1 MRNIKIV
8 IEYDGTRYKG
18 WQRLGDSDNTLQQR
32 IETVLSKMAGENIE
46 ITASGRTDA
55 GVHATN
61 QVANFRT
68 ECTMSEHKIRSYCYE
83 YLPEDIVVKS
93 VEEVDP
99 NFHARYHAKVKKY
112 VYNICNNKVHNV
124 FTRKYAYH
132 IPQPLNIEKMRKA
145 SEFLIGEHDFQ
156 SFTTLKTKK
165 KSTVRTIHTINIVDN
180 DGNIEVSIQGNGFM
194 KNMVRLIVGTLV
206 EVGLGERK
214 VEEIGV
220 ILDKKERQY
229 SGHIAPAK
237 GLFLEEVNY

>member
-132 IPQPLNIEKMRKA
+132 IPQPLNIDKMRKA

>member
-8 IEYDGTRYKG
+8 IEYDGTKYKG
-18 WQRLGDSDNTLQQR
+18 WQRLGDSDNTIQHK

-68 ECTMSEHKIRSYCYE
+68 DCSMSVHKMRSYCYE
-83 YLPEDIVVKS
+83 YLPDDIVVKT
-93 VEEVDP
+93 VEEVDL
-99 NFHARYHAKVKKY
+99 NFHARYNAKVKKY
-112 VYNICNNKVHNV
+112 VYNICNNKAHNV
-124 FTRKYAYH
+124 FNRKYEYH
-132 IPQPLNIEKMRKA
+132 IPQPLNVEKMRKA

-165 KSTVRTIHTINIVDN
+165 KSTVRNIYTINIVN
-180 DGNIEVSIQGNGFM
+180 EDGNIEISVQGDGFM
-194 KNMVRLIVGTLV
+194 KNMVRLIVGTLI
-206 EVGLGERK
+206 EVGLGERPAD
-214 VEEIGV
+214 GMND
-220 ILDKKERQY
+220 ILDKKERKY

>member
-18 WQRLGDSDNTLQQR
+18 WQRLGDSDNTVQQR

-55 GVHATN
+55 GVHARN
-61 QVANFRT
+61 QIANFRT
-68 ECTMSEHKIRSYCYE
+68 ECTMSEHKILNYCYE

-93 VEEVDP
+93 VEEVDL

-112 VYNICNNKVHNV
+112 VYNICNNKAHDV
-124 FTRKYAYH
+124 FTRKYSYH
-132 IPQPLNIEKMRKA
+132 IPEPLSIEKMRKA
-145 SEFLIGEHDFQ
+145 SEILIGEHDFQ

-165 KSTVRTIHTINIVDN
+165 KSTVRNIYTINIVNN
-180 DGNIEVSIQGNGFM
+180 DGNIEISIQGNGFM

-206 EVGLGERK
+206 EVGLGERT
-214 VEEIGV
+214 VEEISV
-220 ILDKKERQY
+220 ILEKKERQY
-229 SGHIAPAK
+229 AGHIAPAK

>member
-8 IEYDGTRYKG
+8 IEYDGTKYKG
-18 WQRLGDSDNTLQQR
+18 WQRLGDSDNTIQHK
-32 IETVLSKMAGENIE
+32 IEAVLSKMAGENIE

-68 ECTMSEHKIRSYCYE
+68 ECTISEHKMRSYCYE

-93 VEEVDP
+93 VEEVDL
-99 NFHARYHAKVKKY
+99 NFHARYNAKVKKY
-112 VYNICNNKVHNV
+112 VYNICNNKAHNV
-124 FTRKYAYH
+124 FTRKYDYH
-132 IPQPLNIEKMRKA
+132 VPQPLNIEKMRKA
-145 SEFLIGEHDFQ
+145 SEILIGEHDFQ

-165 KSTVRTIHTINIVDN
+165 KSTVRTIFTINIVN
-180 DGNIEVSIQGNGFM
+180 DEGNIEISIQGNGFM

-206 EVGLGERK
+206 EVGLGEK
-214 VEEIGV
+214 SVEEIGI
-220 ILDKKERQY
+220 ILEKKERKY
-229 SGHIAPAK
+229 AGHIAPAK

>member
-8 IEYDGTRYKG
+8 IEYDGTKYKG
-18 WQRLGDSDNTLQQR
+18 WQRLGDSDNTIQHK

-68 ECTMSEHKIRSYCYE
+68 DCSMPTHKMRSYCYE
-83 YLPEDIVVKS
+83 YLPEDIVVKT
-93 VEEVDP
+93 VEEVDL
-99 NFHARYHAKVKKY
+99 NFHARYNAKVKKY
-112 VYNICNNKVHNV
+112 VYNICNNKAHNV
-124 FTRKYAYH
+124 FNRKYEYH
-132 IPQPLNIEKMRKA
+132 IPQPLNVEKMRKA
-145 SEFLIGEHDFQ
+145 AEFLIGEHDFQ

-165 KSTVRTIHTINIVDN
+165 KSTIRNIYTINIVN
-180 DGNIEVSIQGNGFM
+180 EDGNIEISVQGDGFM
-194 KNMVRLIVGTLV
+194 KNMVRLIVGTLI
-206 EVGLGERK
+206 EVGLGERPADG
-214 VEEIGV
+214 IND
-220 ILDKKERQY
+220 ILDKKERKY

>member
-8 IEYDGTRYKG
+8 IEYDGTKYKG
-18 WQRLGDSDNTLQQR
+18 WQRLGDSDNTIQHK

-68 ECTMSEHKIRSYCYE
+68 DCSMPTHKMRSYCYE
-83 YLPEDIVVKS
+83 YLPEDIVVKT
-93 VEEVDP
+93 VEEVDL
-99 NFHARYHAKVKKY
+99 NFHARYNAKVKKY
-112 VYNICNNKVHNV
+112 VYNICNNKAHNV
-124 FTRKYAYH
+124 FNRKYEYH
-132 IPQPLNIEKMRKA
+132 IPQPLNVEKMRKA
-145 SEFLIGEHDFQ
+145 AEFLIGEHDFQ

-165 KSTVRTIHTINIVDN
+165 KSTIRNIYTINIVN
-180 DGNIEVSIQGNGFM
+180 EDGNIEISVRGDGFM
-194 KNMVRLIVGTLV
+194 KNMVRLIVGTLI
-206 EVGLGERK
+206 EVGLGQRPADG
-214 VEEIGV
+214 IND
-220 ILDKKERQY
+220 ILDKKERKY

>member
-18 WQRLGDSDNTLQQR
+18 WQRLGDSDNTVQQR

-55 GVHATN
+55 GVHARN
-61 QVANFRT
+61 QIANFRT
-68 ECTMSEHKIRSYCYE
+68 ECTISEHKILSYCYE

-93 VEEVDP
+93 VEEVDL

-112 VYNICNNKVHNV
+112 VYNICNNKTHDV
-124 FTRKYAYH
+124 FTRKYSYH
-132 IPQPLNIEKMRKA
+132 IPQTLSIEKMRKA

-165 KSTVRTIHTINIVDN
+165 KSTVRNIYTINIVNN
-180 DGNIEVSIQGNGFM
+180 DGNIEISIQGNGFM
-194 KNMVRLIVGTLV
+194 KNMVRLIVGTLL
-206 EVGLGERK
+206 EVGLGERT
-214 VEEIGV
+214 VEEIAV

-229 SGHIAPAK
+229 AGHIAPAK

>member
-8 IEYDGTRYKG
+8 IEYDGTKYKG
-18 WQRLGDSDNTLQQR
+18 WQRLGDSDNTVQHK

-61 QVANFRT
+61 QVANFRIDAEMPT
-68 ECTMSEHKIRSYCYE
+68 HKMRSYCYE
-83 YLPEDIVVKS
+83 YLPDDIVVKT
-93 VEEVDP
+93 VEEVDL
-99 NFHARYHAKVKKY
+99 NFHARYNAKVKKY
-112 VYNICNNKVHNV
+112 VYNICNNKAHNV
-124 FTRKYAYH
+124 FNRKYEYH
-132 IPQPLNIEKMRKA
+132 IPQPLNVEKMRKA
-145 SEFLIGEHDFQ
+145 AGYLIGEHDFQ

-165 KSTVRTIHTINIVDN
+165 KSTVRNIYTINIVN
-180 DGNIEVSIQGNGFM
+180 EDGNVEISIQGNGFM

-206 EVGLGERK
+206 EVGLGERPADG
-214 VEEIGV
+214 IND
-220 ILDKKERQY
+220 ILDKKERKY

>member
-8 IEYDGTRYKG
+8 IEYDGTKYKG
-18 WQRLGDSDNTLQQR
+18 WQRLGDSDNTIQHK

-68 ECTMSEHKIRSYCYE
+68 ESSMSEHKMRSYCYE

-93 VEEVDP
+93 VEEVDM
-99 NFHARYHAKVKKY
+99 NFHARYNAKVKKY
-112 VYNICNNKVHNV
+112 VYNICNNKAHNV
-124 FTRKYAYH
+124 FNRKYEYH

-145 SEFLIGEHDFQ
+145 SEYLIGEHDFQ

-165 KSTVRTIHTINIVDN
+165 KSTVRNIYTINILN
-180 DGNIEVSIQGNGFM
+180 EGGNIEISIQGNGFM

-206 EVGLGERK
+206 EVGLGERPADG
-214 VEEIGV
+214 IND
-220 ILDKKERQY
+220 ILDKKERKY

-237 GLFLEEVNY
+237 GLFLDEVNY

>member
-8 IEYDGTRYKG
+8 IEYDGTKYKG
-18 WQRLGDSDNTLQQR
+18 WQRLGDSDNTIQHK

-68 ECTMSEHKIRSYCYE
+68 ESSMSDHKMRSYCYE

-93 VEEVDP
+93 VEEVDM
-99 NFHARYHAKVKKY
+99 NFHARYNAKVKKY
-112 VYNICNNKVHNV
+112 VYNICNNKAHNV
-124 FTRKYAYH
+124 FNRKYEYH

-145 SEFLIGEHDFQ
+145 SEYLIGEHDFQ

-165 KSTVRTIHTINIVDN
+165 KSTVRNIYTINIVN
-180 DGNIEVSIQGNGFM
+180 EDGNIEISIQGNGFM
-194 KNMVRLIVGTLV
+194 KNMVRLIVGTLI
-206 EVGLGERK
+206 EVGLGERPADG
-214 VEEIGV
+214 IND
-220 ILDKKERQY
+220 ILDKKERKY

-237 GLFLEEVNY
+237 GLFLDEVNY

>member
-18 WQRLGDSDNTLQQR
+18 WQRLGDSDNTIQHK

-68 ECTMSEHKIRSYCYE
+68 ECSMSDHKMRSYCYE

-93 VEEVDP
+93 VEEVDL
-99 NFHARYHAKVKKY
+99 NFHSRYNAKVKKY
-112 VYNICNNKVHNV
+112 VYNICNNKAHNV
-124 FTRKYAYH
+124 FNRKYEYH
-132 IPQPLNIEKMRKA
+132 IPLHLNIENMRKA
-145 SEFLIGEHDFQ
+145 SEVLIGEHDFQ

-165 KSTVRTIHTINIVDN
+165 KSTIRNIFTINIEN
-180 DGNIEVSIQGNGFM
+180 EDGNIQISIQGNGFM
-194 KNMVRLIVGTLV
+194 KNMVRIIVGTLV
-206 EVGLGERK
+206 EVGLGEK
-214 VEEIGV
+214 SVEEISV
-220 ILDKKERQY
+220 ILDKKERKY
-229 SGHIAPAK
+229 AGHIAPAK

>member
-8 IEYDGTRYKG
+8 IEYDGTKYKG
-18 WQRLGDSDNTLQQR
+18 WQRLGDSDNTIQHK

-68 ECTMSEHKIRSYCYE
+68 ESTMPTHKMRSYCYE
-83 YLPEDIVVKS
+83 YLPEDIVVKT
-93 VEEVDP
+93 VEEVDL
-99 NFHARYHAKVKKY
+99 NFHARYNAKVKKY
-112 VYNICNNKVHNV
+112 VYNICNNKAHNV
-124 FTRKYAYH
+124 FNRKYEYH
-132 IPQPLNIEKMRKA
+132 IPQPLNVEKMRKA
-145 SEFLIGEHDFQ
+145 AEYLIGEHDFQ

-165 KSTVRTIHTINIVDN
+165 KSTVRDIYTINIVSE
-180 DGNIEVSIQGNGFM
+180 DGNIEISIQGNGFM
-194 KNMVRLIVGTLV
+194 KNMVRLIVGTLI
-206 EVGLGERK
+206 EVGLGERPADG
-214 VEEIGV
+214 IND
-220 ILDKKERQY
+220 ILDKKERKY

>member
-8 IEYDGTRYKG
+8 IEYDGTKYKG
-18 WQRLGDSDNTLQQR
+18 WQRLGDSDNTVQHK
-32 IETVLSKMAGENIE
+32 IEAVLSKMAEENIE

-68 ECTMSEHKIRSYCYE
+68 ESSMSDHKIRSYCYE

-93 VEEVDP
+93 VQEVDL
-99 NFHARYHAKVKKY
+99 NFHARYNAKAKKY
-112 VYNICNNKVHNV
+112 VYNICNNKAHNV
-124 FTRKYAYH
+124 FNRKYEYH
-132 IPQPLNIEKMRKA
+132 IPQSLNIENMRRA
-145 SEFLIGEHDFQ
+145 AEFLIGEHDFQ
-156 SFTTLKTKK
+156 SFTTLKSKK
-165 KSTVRTIHTINIVDN
+165 KSTVRNIYTINIVN
-180 DGNIEVSIQGNGFM
+180 EGGNIEISIQGNGFI

-206 EVGLGERK
+206 EVGLGERT
-214 VEEIGV
+214 VAEIND
-220 ILDKKERQY
+220 ILDKKERKY

>member
-8 IEYDGTRYKG
+8 IEYDGTKYKG
-18 WQRLGDSDNTLQQR
+18 WQRLGDSDNTIQHK

-68 ECTMSEHKIRSYCYE
+68 DCNMPTHKMRSYCYE

-93 VEEVDP
+93 VEEVDL
-99 NFHARYHAKVKKY
+99 NFHARYNAKVKKY
-112 VYNICNNKVHNV
+112 VYNICNNKAHNV
-124 FTRKYAYH
+124 FNRKYEYH
-132 IPQPLNIEKMRKA
+132 IPQPLNVEKMRKA
-145 SEFLIGEHDFQ
+145 SEYLIGEHDFQ

-165 KSTVRTIHTINIVDN
+165 KSTIRDIYTINIVN
-180 DGNIEVSIQGNGFM
+180 EDGNIEISIQGNGFM

-206 EVGLGERK
+206 EVGLGERPADG
-214 VEEIGV
+214 IND
-220 ILDKKERQY
+220 ILDKKERKY

>member
-8 IEYDGTRYKG
+8 IEYDGTKYKG
-18 WQRLGDSDNTLQQR
+18 WQRLGDSDNTIQHK
-32 IETVLSKMAGENIE
+32 IETVLSKMAEENIE

-68 ECTMSEHKIRSYCYE
+68 ESTMSTHKMRSYCYE

-93 VEEVDP
+93 VEEVDM
-99 NFHARYHAKVKKY
+99 NFHARYNAKVKKY
-112 VYNICNNKVHNV
+112 VYNICNNKAHNV
-124 FTRKYAYH
+124 FNRKYEYH

-145 SEFLIGEHDFQ
+145 SEYLIGEHDFQ

-165 KSTVRTIHTINIVDN
+165 KSTIRNIYTINILN
-180 DGNIEVSIQGNGFM
+180 EGGNIEISIQGNGFM

-206 EVGLGERK
+206 EVGLGERPADG
-214 VEEIGV
+214 IND
-220 ILDKKERQY
+220 ILDKKERKY

-237 GLFLEEVNY
+237 GLFLDEVNY

>member
-8 IEYDGTRYKG
+8 IEYDGTKYKG
-18 WQRLGDSDNTLQQR
+18 WQRLGDSDNTIQHK

-68 ECTMSEHKIRSYCYE
+68 DCSMPIHKMRSYCYE
-83 YLPEDIVVKS
+83 YLPEDIVIKS
-93 VEEVDP
+93 VEEVDL
-99 NFHARYHAKVKKY
+99 NFHARYNAKVKKY
-112 VYNICNNKVHNV
+112 VYNICNNKAHNV
-124 FTRKYAYH
+124 FNRKYEYH

-145 SEFLIGEHDFQ
+145 SGYLIGEHDFQ

-165 KSTVRTIHTINIVDN
+165 KSTVRDIYTINIVSE
-180 DGNIEVSIQGNGFM
+180 DGNIEISIQGNGFM
-194 KNMVRLIVGTLV
+194 KNMVRLIVGTLI
-206 EVGLGERK
+206 EVGLGERPADG
-214 VEEIGV
+214 IND
-220 ILDKKERQY
+220 ILDKKERKY

-237 GLFLEEVNY
+237 GLFLDEVNY

>member
-8 IEYDGTRYKG
+8 IEYDGTKYKG
-18 WQRLGDSDNTLQQR
+18 WQRLGDSDNTIQHK

-68 ECTMSEHKIRSYCYE
+68 EATMPTHKMRSYCYE
-83 YLPEDIVVKS
+83 YLPEDIVVKT
-93 VEEVDP
+93 VEEVDM
-99 NFHARYHAKVKKY
+99 NFHARYNAKVKKY
-112 VYNICNNKVHNV
+112 VYNICNNKAHNV
-124 FTRKYAYH
+124 FDRKYEYH

-145 SEFLIGEHDFQ
+145 SEYLIGEHDFQ

-165 KSTVRTIHTINIVDN
+165 KSTVRNIYTINIVN
-180 DGNIEVSIQGNGFM
+180 EDGNIEISIQGNGFM
-194 KNMVRLIVGTLV
+194 KNMVRLIVGTLI
-206 EVGLGERK
+206 EVGLGERPADG
-214 VEEIGV
+214 IND
-220 ILDKKERQY
+220 ILDKKERKF

-237 GLFLEEVNY
+237 GLFLDEVDY

>member
-18 WQRLGDSDNTLQQR
+18 WQRLGDSDNTVQHR

-68 ECTMSEHKIRSYCYE
+68 DCTMSEHKMRSYCYE

-93 VEEVDP
+93 VEEVDL
-99 NFHARYHAKVKKY
+99 NFHARYNVKVKKY
-112 VYNICNNKVHNV
+112 VYNICNNKAHDV

-145 SEFLIGEHDFQ
+145 SEILIGEHDFQ

-165 KSTVRTIHTINIVDN
+165 KSTVRNIYTINILN
-180 DGNIEVSIQGNGFM
+180 EDGNIEISIQGNGFM

-206 EVGLGERK
+206 EVGLGERT
-214 VEEIGV
+214 VNEFAD

-229 SGHIAPAK
+229 AGHIAPAK

>member
-8 IEYDGTRYKG
+8 IEYDGTKYKG
-18 WQRLGDSDNTLQQR
+18 WQRLGDSDNTIQHK

-68 ECTMSEHKIRSYCYE
+68 DCSMPIHKMRSYCYE
-83 YLPEDIVVKS
+83 YLPEDIVVKT
-93 VEEVDP
+93 VEEVDL
-99 NFHARYHAKVKKY
+99 NFHARYNAKVKKY
-112 VYNICNNKVHNV
+112 VYNICNNKAHNV
-124 FTRKYAYH
+124 FNRKYEYH

-145 SEFLIGEHDFQ
+145 SGYLIGEHDFQ

-165 KSTVRTIHTINIVDN
+165 KSTVRDIYTINIVSE
-180 DGNIEVSIQGNGFM
+180 DGNIEISIQGNGFM
-194 KNMVRLIVGTLV
+194 KNMVRLIVGTLI
-206 EVGLGERK
+206 EVGLGERPADG
-214 VEEIGV
+214 IND
-220 ILDKKERQY
+220 ILDKKERKY